1 MYLLNI
7 TRQRFQIV
15 CNMYRCEYEIIDVSL
30 KYHYPRVKIVC
41 NMYRYEYEIINMYYL
56 NITKQ
61 GLRLY
66 ATCTDVNM
74 K

>member
-1 MYLLNI
+1 MCNI
-7 TRQRFQIV
+7 
-15 CNMYRCEYEIIDVSL
+15 YRCEYEIINMYL
-30 KYHYPRVKIVC
+30 LNTTNQGLRLYAI
-41 NMYRYEYEIINMYYL
+41 MYRYEYKIINMYL
-56 NITKQ
+56 VNTTNQ

>member
-1 MYLLNI
+1 MYLVSISNQGLRLYA
-7 TRQRFQIV
+7 T
-15 CNMYRCEYEIIDVSL
+15 CRCEYEII
-30 KYHYPRVKIVC
+30 
-41 NMYRYEYEIINMYYL
+41 NMNLL
-56 NITKQ
+56 NITNK

>member
-1 MYLLNI
+1 MYASPKYHQP
-7 TRQRFQIV
+7 RVKIV
-15 CNMYRCEYEIIDVSL
+15 CNMYRCEYEII
-30 KYHYPRVKIVC
+30 
-41 NMYRYEYEIINMYYL
+41 NMYHL

>member
-1 MYLLNI
+1 MHLLN
-7 TRQRFQIV
+7 TTNHGLRL
-15 CNMYRCEYEIIDVSL
+15 YAAWRC
-30 KYHYPRVKIVC
+30 
-41 NMYRYEYEIINMYYL
+41 EYEIINMYLL
-56 NITKQ
+56 NITNQ